1 MKPIHMTLAL
11 SLALS
16 AGTALFAKEGVTNPT
31 VKARQDTMQTIRR
44 NTAVL
49 GDMAGGKTAFDPAA
63 AAAAKAELAAAAAE
77 IPVKFEPREGDPK
90 SEAKPEIWTGWD
102 DYVQK
107 AEALVAA
114 AEAVDTASLD
124 GVRAGMGAI
133 GGACKSCHE
142 TYRLD

>member
-77 IPVKFEPREGDPK
+77 IPVKFEPQEGDPK